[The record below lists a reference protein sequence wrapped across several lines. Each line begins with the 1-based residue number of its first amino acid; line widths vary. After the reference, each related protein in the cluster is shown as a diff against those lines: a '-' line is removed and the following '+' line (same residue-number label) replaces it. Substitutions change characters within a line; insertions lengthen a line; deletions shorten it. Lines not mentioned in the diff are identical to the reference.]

1 MALRRIK
8 SKLSKTVSAQASA
21 QRAFDDTV
29 EFTRERKAFGKPV
42 IDFQNTRFTLAD
54 LKSKLQVGWAHLDWA
69 LARLLKKELTPEE
82 GAAAKLWHTE
92 LQWEVMDK
100 CLQLHG
106 GAGYMNE
113 YPIARA
119 WRAARVTRIFGGTN
133 EIMKELIGRKL

>member
-1 MALRRIK
+1 MRSPAL
-8 SKLSKTVSAQASA
+8 SA
-21 QRAFDDTV
+21 TYLLH
-29 EFTRERKAFGKPV
+29 RKKGAHV
-42 IDFQNTRFTLAD
+42 LAEAYLNAIGTAVPGQD
-54 LKSKLQVGWAHLDWA
+54 IHHPFLDWA
-69 LARLLKKELTPEE
+69 LARHLKKELTPEE
-82 GAAAKLWHTE
+82 GAGAKLWHTE